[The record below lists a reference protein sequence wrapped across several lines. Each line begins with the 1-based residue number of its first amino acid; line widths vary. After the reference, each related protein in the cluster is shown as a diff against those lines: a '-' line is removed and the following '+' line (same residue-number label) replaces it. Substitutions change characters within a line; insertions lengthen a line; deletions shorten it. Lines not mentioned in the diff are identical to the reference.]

1 MLSLRFCSSI
11 DESVTEIIGT
21 HASPFHLRELYLDG
35 CEKINDAALLKL
47 TKPKSPEV
55 TPSKK
60 TFKQLPAYIR
70 DTLKAH
76 SNLAERKVITRLS

>member
-55 TPSKK
+55 IPSKQA
-60 TFKQLPAYIR
+60 FNQLLAYIR
-70 DTLKAH
+70 NTFPAQN
-76 SNLAERKVITRLS
+76 NLAERKVITRLS